1 MSVDLYQLTAPVF
14 VHNLKNLSV
23 ILKKAA
29 KSAKARGIE
38 PAVLLNGR
46 LAPDMFPLLRQ
57 VQIVTDNAKGCCSR
71 LTGTEAPV
79 FEDGDADF
87 AQLNQRIN
95 DTIKFIKGLKKHQ
108 FPDNAD
114 EAIEMRVPIGVL
126 HFNCEDYVKGW
137 AFPNFYFHLTTA
149 YNILRHN
156 GVEIGKAD
164 FLGMVPGMTATGKI
178 AKMMGLPTGQ
188 EKSQGCQESKGHI
201 KRKEESGKEYCKKED
216 YKEED
221 QQRRRLRKSK

>member
-1 MSVDLYQLTAPVF
+1 
-14 VHNLKNLSV
+14 
-23 ILKKAA
+23 
-29 KSAKARGIE
+29 
-38 PAVLLNGR
+38 VLLNGR
-46 LAPDMFPLLRQ
+46 LAPGMFPLLRQ
-57 VQIVTDNAKGCCSR
+57 VQIVTDNAKGYCSR
-71 LTGTEAPV
+71 LTGAEAPV

-95 DTIKFIKGLKKHQ
+95 DTIKFVKELKKHQ

-114 EAIEMRVPIGVL
+114 DAIEMRVPIGVL
-126 HFNCEDYVKGW
+126 HFNCEEYVKGW

-178 AKMMGLPTGQ
+178 AKMMGLPQ
-188 EKSQGCQESKGHI
+188 A
-201 KRKEESGKEYCKKED
+201 KK
-216 YKEED
+216 
-221 QQRRRLRKSK
+221 KSKVAKKTKVARKGKNKTVKQAAKKRARK

>member
-14 VHNLKNLSV
+14 VHNLKNLSA

-46 LAPDMFPLLRQ
+46 LAPGMFPLLRQ

-71 LTGTEAPV
+71 LTGAEAPV

-114 EAIEMRVPIGVL
+114 DAIEMRVPIGVL
-126 HFNCEDYVKGW
+126 HFNCEEYVKGW

-156 GVEIGKAD
+156 GIEIGKAD

-178 AKMMGLPTGQ
+178 AKMMGLPQ
-188 EKSQGCQESKGHI
+188 A
-201 KRKEESGKEYCKKED
+201 KK
-216 YKEED
+216 
-221 QQRRRLRKSK
+221 KSKVSKKTKVARKGKNKTVKQAARKTAIK

>member
-14 VHNLKNLSV
+14 IHNLKNLSA

-46 LAPDMFPLLRQ
+46 LAPDMFPLVRQ
-57 VQIVTDNAKGCCSR
+57 VQIVTDNAKGCCAR

-87 AQLNQRIN
+87 AQLNQRIGE
-95 DTIKFIKGLKKHQ
+95 TIKFIKGLKKHQ
-108 FPDNAD
+108 FPDSAD
-114 EAIEMRVPIGVL
+114 QAIEMRVPIGVL
-126 HFNCEDYVKGW
+126 HFNSEDYVKGW

-164 FLGMVPGMTATGKI
+164 FLGMVPGMTATGKV
-178 AKMMGLPTGQ
+178 AKMLGL
-188 EKSQGCQESKGHI
+188 SQAG
-201 KRKEESGKEYCKKED
+201 GKPKAAKKVKVAKKEQAA
-216 YKEED
+216 K
-221 QQRRRLRKSK
+221 KGKKATKKKAVKKKVTKKKAAKK